1 MEVVGGEEMKNLSD
15 EELVLNYCISC
26 MEFDRDTDVPPEGVQ
41 KNMSLQVEL
50 LARLERGRKAIEAM
64 EKIAKARLEDD
75 YDEFA
80 ADVDLILRKYQ
91 QSRKEAADGN

>member
-1 MEVVGGEEMKNLSD
+1 MKNMSD
-15 EELVLNYCISC
+15 EELVDIIDSFG
-26 MEFDRDTDVPPEGVQ
+26 FDKDTYVRL
-41 KNMSLQVEL
+41 K
-50 LARLERGRKAIEAM
+50 ARLERGRKAIEAM

-91 QSRKEAADGN
+91 QFCKEAADEN